1 MKLAKTII
9 IIVLSVLLAFS
20 VFFNIFIMTV
30 LDIKNVESF
39 KQVMLCRELV
49 NSVGQLSDTEDSAI
63 TETPDTEPTETEPV
77 ETEPSIIEVIE
88 TDILDYNNN
97 VEPCIVY
104 DAEGIKITF
113 VEQDLGPMGLTLK
126 FYIENNTKYTLDICL
141 TDVYIDGFKAEY
153 CGVYCSGLAAGKKSY
168 ETLTLWEA
176 DYEDFTEFPTFPSVV
191 QFVVKVK
198 DPAARNIL
206 VETAPIHL
214 CLF

>member
-20 VFFNIFIMTV
+20 AFFNIFIMTV
-30 LDIKNVESF
+30 LEIKNVESF
-39 KQVMLCRELV
+39 KQVLLCRELI
-49 NSVGQLSDTEDSAI
+49 NSTSQLLDTEDTSVEETPNTEPSDTEKPI
-63 TETPDTEPTETEPV
+63 PETPETELLTN
-77 ETEPSIIEVIE
+77 TEVP
-88 TDILDYNNN
+88 
-97 VEPCIVY
+97 VEPCTVY
-104 DAEGIKITF
+104 DEEGIKITF
-113 VEQDLGPMGLTLK
+113 VEQEIGPMGCTLK

-153 CGVYCSGLAAGKKSY
+153 CGVYCSGLEAGKKSY
-168 ETLTLWEA
+168 ETLVLWEA
-176 DYEDFTEFPTFPSVV
+176 DYEDFTEFPTLPSVV
-191 QFVVKVK
+191 QFAVKVK